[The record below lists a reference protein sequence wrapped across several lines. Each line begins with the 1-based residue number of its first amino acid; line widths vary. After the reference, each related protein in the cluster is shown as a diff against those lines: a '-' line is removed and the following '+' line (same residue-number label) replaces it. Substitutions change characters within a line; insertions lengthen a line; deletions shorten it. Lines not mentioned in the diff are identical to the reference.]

1 MLGAPWAAGISV
13 ELSDSRRGTAC
24 RAVLGGVPPR
34 GWERDPT
41 VSSSAGLWLP
51 GLAGS
56 ALSQAP
62 RPSRLQPSELLHPE
76 VLAGLLPSVLSV
88 CLGVESTL

>member
-1 MLGAPWAAGISV
+1 MLGAPWAAGKSV
-13 ELSDSRRGTAC
+13 ELSGSRRGAAC
-24 RAVLGGVPPR
+24 CAVLGDVPPW

-56 ALSQAP
+56 VLSQAP

-76 VLAGLLPSVLSV
+76 VLAGLLSTPMSV